1 MKHIDRLGVTE
12 EKRDLMARVDAKL
25 GTAGVRGYALLDD
38 SDHAGFANRHFS
50 ELRAFYADVAFGGVE
65 ELSPRYVFD
74 LMSRP
79 DCDHFIWISRREA
92 MASLPRFVWIYAHE
106 VQHLVQ
112 RRGDPLC
119 ARANSLIRAAY
130 GRSVSTPRLPLEVPS
145 EFDAELVA
153 RNVVRELL
161 GEAVLRS
168 YLEDQSMDAVRRSY
182 LQRFSDLEESWRG
195 LRRETAAVLRA
206 HMDELRLLQ
215 AELPDKEFQFDLEL
229 VCGSRSRPAAMRTR
243 KPRIHRS
250 A

>member
-1 MKHIDRLGVTE
+1 MKHIDRLGVTQ

-25 GTAGVRGYALLDD
+25 GTTGVRGYALLDD
-38 SDHAGFANRHFS
+38 SDHRGFANRRFS
-50 ELRAFYADVAFGGVE
+50 ELRAFYADVAFGGAE

-74 LMSRP
+74 VMSLP
-79 DCDHFIWISRREA
+79 DCDHFIWLSRREA
-92 MASLPRFVWIYAHE
+92 TASLPRFVWIYAHE

-112 RRGDPLC
+112 RRSDQLC

-130 GRSVSTPRLPLEVPS
+130 ERAHGTPKLPLDIPS
-145 EFDAELVA
+145 ELDAELVA

-161 GEAVLRS
+161 GEAVLTH
-168 YLEDQSMDAVRRSY
+168 YLEDQSMDAVRRAY
-182 LQRFSDLEESWRG
+182 LQRFRELEENWRG

-206 HMDELRLLQ
+206 RLEEFRSLQVELS
-215 AELPDKEFQFDLEL
+215 DKEFCFDLERIA
-229 VCGSRSRPAAMRTR
+229 GSTGRPAAMRTR